1 MGGAMTW
8 QEEMEKV
15 LVFREK
21 IIKEIFHAFGLTR
34 DTIANGAA
42 RLFLGPVFRY
52 PAAQLG
58 RICAR
63 AEEAARTL
71 GITGSARRILPDF
84 SMQVSARGT
93 EKIPH
98 EGPLL
103 VVSNHPGGL
112 DSVALLSSIPRKD
125 VNVVISDVPFT
136 RAFEAAG
143 RHFVYTP
150 RNPAGRMA
158 ALKASVGR
166 LKQGEALLI
175 FPHGEVEPDPEIC
188 PPLLA
193 AAAVAGWSRSVEL
206 MLRKVPDTRLITAI
220 ASGVVLPRYAR
231 SRLTKIRRSAAR
243 RQKVAEV
250 MQFVRQAFS
259 PGSVK
264 LNIRLSFADPV
275 EGRMLLD
282 KDCMPTVIAMAR
294 SLLADH
300 ISHLHALAAT
310 TR

>member
-1 MGGAMTW
+1 MTW
-8 QEEMEKV
+8 QEELEKV
-15 LVFREK
+15 AVFREK
-21 IIKEIFHAFGLTR
+21 IIREIFHAFGLTR
-34 DTIANGAA
+34 DTIANGIA
-42 RLFLGPVFRY
+42 RTFLGPIFKF
-52 PAAQLG
+52 PAGHIG
-58 RICAR
+58 RIAAH
-63 AEEAARTL
+63 AEDAARTS

-93 EKIPH
+93 EKIPR

-112 DSVALLSSIPRKD
+112 DSIALLSSIPRED

-158 ALKASVGR
+158 ALKDSVGR
-166 LKQGEALLI
+166 LKKGEALLI
-175 FPHGEVEPDPEIC
+175 FPHGEVEPDPEIS
-188 PPLLA
+188 PPPLA
-193 AAAVAGWSRSVEL
+193 AAAVGGWSRSVEL

-250 MQFVRQAFS
+250 MQFIKQGLR

-264 LNIRLSFADPV
+264 LNVRLSFAGPV
-275 EGRMLLD
+275 EGRELLA
-282 KDCMPTVIAMAR
+282 KDVMPAVIEMAR
-294 SLLADH
+294 GLLADH
-300 ISHLHALAAT
+300 IRHLRALAAT